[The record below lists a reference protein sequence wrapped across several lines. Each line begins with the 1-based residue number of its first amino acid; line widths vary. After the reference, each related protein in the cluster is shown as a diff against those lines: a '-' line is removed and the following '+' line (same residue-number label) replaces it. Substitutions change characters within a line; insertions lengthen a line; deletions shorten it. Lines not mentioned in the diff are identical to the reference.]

1 MKRLTEDSLQFQF
14 KDYRENLKFTY
25 LFRLLEEVAQRLVE
39 TLTDRFQAYG
49 GDTTEISAHFDRQL
63 SDRQRIAA
71 LIKEM
76 QVTAGDIDDMIS
88 RLRQAV
94 ENNQA

>member
-39 TLTDRFQAYG
+39 TLTDRFQGYG
-49 GDTTEISAHFDRQL
+49 SDTTDISAHFDRQL
-63 SDRQRIAA
+63 SDRQHIAT
-71 LIKEM
+71 LIKDM
-76 QVTAGDIDDMIS
+76 QIAAGDIDDMMS

-94 ENNQA
+94 ENIQA

>member
-1 MKRLTEDSLQFQF
+1 MKRMTEDSLRFQF
-14 KDYRENLKFTY
+14 KDYRENLKFAY

-49 GDTTEISAHFDRQL
+49 GDTTDISVHFDRQH
-63 SDRQRIAA
+63 SDRQHIAT
-71 LIKEM
+71 LIQNM
-76 QVTAGDIDDMIS
+76 QITAGDIDDKIS

-94 ENNQA
+94 ENKQA